1 MRTDMSLYLVTARYG
16 ENDEEF
22 LEKIEE
28 ACKNGVSMVQFRE
41 KEITTF
47 AYYEL
52 ANKVKKVT
60 DRYQIPLIINDRVDI
75 CLAVDAAGV
84 HIGDDE
90 LPTGV
95 TRSLIGNKILG
106 RSVKSVLQAKEEQ
119 KNGADYLGV
128 GAVFPTETKEK
139 AHSTSLKTLKQ
150 MTQQVTIPIVA
161 IGGITEERLKLF
173 DHIGIDGVAVVSEIM
188 KASDIGTKVRRMKEG
203 FDQLEGK

>member
-1 MRTDMSLYLVTARYG
+1 MRTDISLYLVTARYG

-28 ACKNGVSMVQFRE
+28 ACKNGVSMVQLRE

-128 GAVFPTETKEK
+128 GAVFPTATKEK
-139 AHSTSLKTLKQ
+139 AQSTSLKTLKQ
-150 MTQQVTIPIVA
+150 VTQQVRIPVVA
-161 IGGITEERLKLF
+161 IGGITEERIKSF
-173 DHIGIDGVAVVSEIM
+173 DHIGIDGVAMVSEIM
-188 KASDIGTKVRRMKEG
+188 KASDIGKKVRQMKKE
-203 FDQLEGK
+203 FAQLEGK